1 MKKIIFI
8 ESRPPDYHVFSRMA
22 LPRLGTVLLGTI
34 LKKHGYEVK
43 CYVETIQEI
52 DLADL
57 LTADLVGLSTITS
70 TSRRAYDLADL
81 LRTAGIPVFIGGP
94 HVTFMTEEALE
105 HCDYVLRGEADDVIV
120 DFVRALEAGKGFESI
135 TGLSYRSGGRVIH
148 NKETPLCKDI
158 NTLPAPDFSLIRGV
172 EGQGIKK
179 FSITPV
185 MTSRGCPFD
194 CSFCS
199 VTAMF
204 GQKYR
209 FRAKE
214 LVIDEL
220 RAHMADG
227 CKWVFFYD
235 DNFVAHKKRTKELL
249 HDMIQA
255 GITPHWTAQVRA
267 DVAKDQE
274 LMELMQRSKCHTV
287 YIGFES
293 INPATLKA
301 YNKKQSLDDIEVCIK
316 LLHKKGIRIH
326 GMFVFGSDE
335 DTTDTMEETV
345 RFAKKNDLE
354 SVQFMILTPLPGT
367 KTYRDLESEGRI
379 LSKDWSL
386 YDAHHLVF
394 QPKRMSY
401 YELQA
406 GTIDAVRRFYSVGQ
420 IAKRAVRLDLFNV
433 ALKTYG
439 RSVTK
444 KWIEKN
450 QYFLDYAKALTAA
463 GKNIELSAKKTAED
477 LKEKF
482 RQFELSGAIII
493 PKSR

>member
-43 CYVETIQEI
+43 CYVETIQDI

-81 LRTAGIPVFIGGP
+81 LKTAGIPVFMGGP

-120 DFVRALEAGKGFESI
+120 DFIKALETGKGFEHI

-220 RAHMADG
+220 APTRPTDASG
-227 CKWVFFYD
+227 CFSRRQL
-235 DNFVAHKKRTKELL
+235 VAHKEEDKGTASR
-249 HDMIQA
+249 HDSGRDYPA
-255 GITPHWTAQVRA
+255 LTAQVGR
-267 DVAKDQE
+267 
-274 LMELMQRSKCHTV
+274 C
-287 YIGFES
+287 G
-293 INPATLKA
+293 
-301 YNKKQSLDDIEVCIK
+301 
-316 LLHKKGIRIH
+316 KG
-326 GMFVFGSDE
+326 
-335 DTTDTMEETV
+335 
-345 RFAKKNDLE
+345 
-354 SVQFMILTPLPGT
+354 Q
-367 KTYRDLESEGRI
+367 
-379 LSKDWSL
+379 
-386 YDAHHLVF
+386 
-394 QPKRMSY
+394 
-401 YELQA
+401 
-406 GTIDAVRRFYSVGQ
+406 
-420 IAKRAVRLDLFNV
+420 
-433 ALKTYG
+433 
-439 RSVTK
+439 
-444 KWIEKN
+444 
-450 QYFLDYAKALTAA
+450 
-463 GKNIELSAKKTAED
+463 
-477 LKEKF
+477 
-482 RQFELSGAIII
+482 
-493 PKSR
+493 